1 MELAEAVTARRAM
14 TRPCSRVRF
23 ENQGS
28 AEPCVRKTS
37 TINKKAK
44 LRAPLTDVYRRTSKL
59 QQMTIHGECDTVRH
73 PPPSSIIAWP
83 VLIPEEYHESLALHR
98 PEPLVVILAHYA
110 ANSHHYSDVCILGG
124 EEKFLVESIARHV
137 GPGWDSR

>member
-1 MELAEAVTARRAM
+1 MELAEVVTARRAM

-28 AEPCVRKTS
+28 AEPCVCRTS

-98 PEPLVVILAHYA
+98 PEPLVILAHYA